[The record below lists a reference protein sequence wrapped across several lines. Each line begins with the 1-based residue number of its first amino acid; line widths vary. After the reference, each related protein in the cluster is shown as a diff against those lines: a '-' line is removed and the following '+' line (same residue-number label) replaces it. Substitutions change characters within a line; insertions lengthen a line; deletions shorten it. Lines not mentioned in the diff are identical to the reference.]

1 MKYFFQFAC
10 DAKEALEDLYSCVQ
24 GEVEDEDLKAEAS
37 ALVETALDSVAE
49 VMKLVDHLS

>member
-1 MKYFFQFAC
+1 
-10 DAKEALEDLYSCVQ
+10 
-24 GEVEDEDLKAEAS
+24 VEDEDLKAEAS